1 MKRLLRFSKG
11 CASLCGAA
19 LMVCTVPVKSQAAD
33 VQKRP
38 GTSGFKGLESKVAA
52 LIREFPRAL
61 AFRPPESTEDG
72 KRYRYVEAAKPLF
85 ERFNLPT
92 EGLYEA
98 MRSYVLGRLLKK
110 DLTGTELARFYFM
123 IQRYNEVVDVALIA
137 GEEAHHAKP
146 RISANVAAALELAGY
161 AALEQQKYVDAKQY
175 FTVASL
181 ETDSETDLGA
191 WTQIQTALAFTHFLL
206 ADYPAQLKTLREVME
221 RHRLAL
227 GPGHLETLRYHNE
240 LAAALYDQ
248 RQDAAA
254 EAEYRKILQRLEEK
268 EDANSAALISVRKN
282 LASVLESLKR
292 YTEAEA
298 LLRIVLESQ
307 RSTLGKTHE
316 DVMRTRFR
324 LVDIVVEGK
333 KFSDAEE
340 EIRSLLEFTRLYL
353 GPDHYHCLVSRRKL
367 ASLYYSTGRFTE
379 AATQFQVLHEEEQ
392 KVLGVNDRE
401 SWTTYNDLGVC
412 YNELNQPD
420 KAEAVFKKVLEWR
433 LKNLPPDDLDTLGTR
448 NNLGIAYDKQK
459 KLQLAKEQYLIA
471 YEARKRLL
479 GPNHDRTLAVL
490 NNLTVLEGKEKDPEV
505 VLQQYRDIL
514 QNLLKIHGPEGTETL
529 TARFNIA
536 LRLESLLRYE
546 EAEKEY
552 RIIYDI
558 WLRMRGKTHP
568 ETMTAFRS
576 LGANLLRQN
585 RAVEAEAMLR
595 EGLPNVRE
603 NLEPDHED
611 LILYLYFYAH
621 ALSSTNKVEEAIAL
635 LSKTLETLIKSKGES
650 FPLVTDFKT
659 QLNYCRQL
667 QQAQVAVKLEKDKMI
682 GGISAAA
689 VLQRPPSSG
698 GSLPINLP
706 LNLPTVPVAPPPK
719 GVPPTK
725 P

>member
-1 MKRLLRFSKG
+1 
-11 CASLCGAA
+11 
-19 LMVCTVPVKSQAAD
+19 MVSTVPVKSQAAD

-38 GTSGFKGLESKVAA
+38 GNSAFKGLESKVAA

-72 KRYRYVEAAKPLF
+72 QRYRYVEAAKPLF

-123 IQRYNEVVDVALIA
+123 IQRYSEVVDVALIA

-191 WTQIQTALAFTHFLL
+191 WTQIQTALAYTHFLL

-221 RHRLAL
+221 RYRLTL

-254 EAEYRKILQRLEEK
+254 EAEYRKMLQSLEEK

-282 LASVLESLKR
+282 LASVLESSKR
-292 YTEAEA
+292 CDEAEA
-298 LLRIVLESQ
+298 LLRQVLESQ

-333 KFSDAEE
+333 KFSDAEK
-340 EIRSLLEFTRLYL
+340 EIRSLLEYIRLYL
-353 GPDHYHCLVSRRKL
+353 GPDHYHCLMGRRKL
-367 ASLYYSTGRFTE
+367 ASLYYSTGRFAE
-379 AATQFQVLHEEEQ
+379 AATQFQVLYEEEQ
-392 KVLGVNDRE
+392 KVLGVNDQE
-401 SWTTYNDLGVC
+401 SWKTYNDLGVC
-412 YNELNQPD
+412 YNEMNQPD
-420 KAEAVFKKVLEWR
+420 KAEAVFKKVLVWQ
-433 LKNLPPDDLDTLGTR
+433 LKNLQHDHLDTLVTR
-448 NNLGIAYDKQK
+448 NNLGIAYEKQNK
-459 KLQLAKEQYLIA
+459 FELAEKQYLITHL
-471 YEARKRLL
+471 ARLRLL
-479 GPNHDRTLAVL
+479 GPNHDLTRAAS
-490 NNLTVLEGKEKDPEV
+490 NNLTALMIKENDPEV
-505 VLQQYRDIL
+505 VLQQYQDIL
-514 QNLLKIHGPEGTETL
+514 QDLLKIHGPKGIETV
-529 TARFNIA
+529 TVRFNIA

-546 EAEKEY
+546 EAEKQY

-558 WLRMRGKTHP
+558 RLRIRGKTHP
-568 ETMTAFRS
+568 ETMIAFRS

-603 NLEPDHED
+603 NLKPDDVD
-611 LILYLYFYAH
+611 LFHYHSTYAR

-635 LSKTLETLIKSKGES
+635 LTETLETLIKSKGES
-650 FPLVTDFKT
+650 FPLVTNFKT
-659 QLNYCRQL
+659 QLNHCRQL
-667 QQAQVAVKLEKDKMI
+667 QQAQVAAKLEKDKMI

-719 GVPPTK
+719 GVPTTK